1 MNWYQKTTKIILE
14 ELETDYPEGLSKSQ
28 VVERLKRFGPNVLA
42 SKKAESFVAKNK
54 YYIDTPKL

>member
-42 SKKAESFVAKNK
+42 SKKTESFVAKNK